1 MGPGRWGQ
9 TRTGQDRSDRM
20 RTGRVRS
27 TQVKSNQGSRC
38 NGMRVAAK
46 KQMRM
51 FGAQFRTD
59 YPGNLPRSYR
69 AFSPERHFHAP
80 SKSCHKPTMKHWE
93 TECNRRATQANESP
107 VVLPAF
113 SPPHSTAQTDQVSSP
128 LQNKWQS
135 PSKVQPALSP
145 E

>member
-1 MGPGRWGQ
+1 
-9 TRTGQDRSDRM
+9 M

-27 TQVKSNQGSRC
+27 TQVKSDQDSRC

-59 YPGNLPRSYR
+59 YPGILPRSDR

-80 SKSCHKPTMKHWE
+80 SKSCHKPTMKHWNTNSISMLRMALCSRE
-93 TECNRRATQANESP
+93 AKTNSCGMTMKHREHGMRPTGNPNE
-107 VVLPAF
+107 
-113 SPPHSTAQTDQVSSP
+113 
-128 LQNKWQS
+128 
-135 PSKVQPALSP
+135 
-145 E
+145 